1 MRYSFSRVS
10 LFEDCPYHFKLRY
23 IDQLTELPR
32 LEATN
37 PLIIGNALHTAIE
50 KGLDVAIQEY
60 YDSYPVLTDEII
72 LEAMK
77 LEILVPKVHKFLEQ
91 FVGFEQIHEYKIDKP
106 DYLGFVDLILVAPT
120 GECIVIDFKYSNHI
134 KNYKDSGQLHVYKHY
149 LEQDGYDVKK
159 LGFLFVPKVQR
170 KQGDTEDIFHYRKRV
185 LAEVEQSEVT
195 FLPIEFDNMNVIYFQ
210 NTIKSI
216 ATAS

>member
-23 IDQLTELPR
+23 IDRLTELPR

-50 KGLDVAIQEY
+50 KGLDVAINEY
-60 YDSYPVLTDEII
+60 YDSYPVLTNDII
-72 LEAMK
+72 LEALK

-91 FVGFEQIHEYKIDKP
+91 FVGFEAIHEYKIDKP

-120 GECIVIDFKYSNHI
+120 GECIIIDFKYSNHI
-134 KNYKDSGQLHVYKHY
+134 KNYMDSGQLHVYKHY
-149 LEQDGYDVKK
+149 LEQDGFNVKK
-159 LGFLFVPKVQR
+159 LGFLFVPKVTR
-170 KQGDTEDIFHYRKRV
+170 KQGDTED
-185 LAEVEQSEVT
+185 L
-195 FLPIEFDNMNVIYFQ
+195 FL
-210 NTIKSI
+210 
-216 ATAS
+216 